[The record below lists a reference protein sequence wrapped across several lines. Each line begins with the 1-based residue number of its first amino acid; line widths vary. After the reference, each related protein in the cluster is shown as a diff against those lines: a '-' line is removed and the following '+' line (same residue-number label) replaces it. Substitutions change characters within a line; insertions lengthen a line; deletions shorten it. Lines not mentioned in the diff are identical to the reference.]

1 MSDSPASTHRR
12 LLSYNQRARTLL
24 YLTVAA
30 GCVSAALV
38 VALAWLLADVVG
50 RVFVDRES
58 LSDVVPILAA
68 MAALIVL
75 RGMIVGGGE
84 VLAQRSAGHLKGSLR
99 ADLTQHIRALG
110 PSFTKTERSGE
121 LVNAAARG
129 VEDLDEYVTQYQPL
143 RFLVVL
149 VPVMVALVI
158 FVIDPFTVLILLVTG
173 PLVVLFLAL
182 IGSRARAITERRFLE
197 LGWMSASFLDLLQGL
212 ATLKMFGRSREQIET
227 IRDVSRQYGNTTME
241 VLRTAFETAFV
252 LEMSTTIATALVAVA
267 IGLRLVNGGISY
279 GPALAVLILTPEFFS
294 PLRQLSLR
302 YHAGTAGKAAAD
314 RIFAVLDTAPPEA
327 QRSVVAGTLP
337 PGNADIRFEHVNC
350 SYDNGRRPALNDFSL
365 RIPEGQTVALVGETG
380 AGKSTVANL
389 LLRFIEPDS
398 GMISAGG
405 VPIGSLEP
413 SVWRSGVGW
422 VPQRPHLFYGSVA
435 DNIRLARPE
444 ATDREVAAALEAA
457 SAHGFISRLPHGYD
471 TQIGENGARLSG
483 GEQQRLA
490 IARAFLK
497 DAPLLILD
505 EATSHLDSEM
515 EAMIRGALARLMWGR
530 TVLIIAH
537 RLKLAYSADNIVVLE
552 RGHAVENG
560 THAALLS
567 NGGPYRELVSA
578 YERGGV

>member
-1 MSDSPASTHRR
+1 
-12 LLSYNQRARTLL
+12 
-24 YLTVAA
+24 
-30 GCVSAALV
+30 
-38 VALAWLLADVVG
+38 
-50 RVFVDRES
+50 
-58 LSDVVPILAA
+58 
-68 MAALIVL
+68 
-75 RGMIVGGGE
+75 
-84 VLAQRSAGHLKGSLR
+84 
-99 ADLTQHIRALG
+99 
-110 PSFTKTERSGE
+110 
-121 LVNAAARG
+121 
-129 VEDLDEYVTQYQPL
+129 
-143 RFLVVL
+143 
-149 VPVMVALVI
+149 
-158 FVIDPFTVLILLVTG
+158 
-173 PLVVLFLAL
+173 
-182 IGSRARAITERRFLE
+182 
-197 LGWMSASFLDLLQGL
+197 
-212 ATLKMFGRSREQIET
+212 
-227 IRDVSRQYGNTTME
+227 
-241 VLRTAFETAFV
+241 
-252 LEMSTTIATALVAVA
+252 
-267 IGLRLVNGGISY
+267 
-279 GPALAVLILTPEFFS
+279 
-294 PLRQLSLR
+294 
-302 YHAGTAGKAAAD
+302 
-314 RIFAVLDTAPPEA
+314 
-327 QRSVVAGTLP
+327 VVAGTLP
-337 PGNADIRFEHVNC
+337 PGNADIRFEHVDC

-398 GMISAGG
+398 GTISAGG
-405 VPIGSLEP
+405 VPIGSLDL
-413 SVWRSGVGW
+413 SVWRSRLGW